1 MYPSD
6 GNGFDFIAAIAL
18 VLRRSSEAPIV
29 RSRKLCRCAVQ
40 GFIAR
45 FATLRR
51 AAAVRDRGRSTYFD
65 GFPPSL
71 SLSIARAFH
80 VRTPNTFAKIA
91 TISTPTLIVGADA
104 DLLAPPALM
113 RHPVRPFMIFHVSG
127 CARCWPRNRMVTEVV

>member
-18 VLRRSSEAPIV
+18 VLRRSSEATIV

-51 AAAVRDRGRSTYFD
+51 AAAVRDRGRSTLLRWL
-65 GFPPSL
+65 PPL